1 MWMDLE
7 KEAWEQGALGRG
19 EVREVLRGRQ
29 RREGSGEGGKGLID
43 AGEDSEE

>member
-1 MWMDLE
+1 MDGSGE
-7 KEAWEQGALGRG
+7 GGMGARGFGEG